1 MYVDKKT
8 LGLFPPIGVQFLTPN
23 TKIREKERPFMAK
36 EDLIEVDG
44 VVTEVHAHGNYTVK
58 LDNGHT
64 LSAKLSG
71 KMRKFFIKVIRGDRV
86 TIGISPYDK
95 THGLI
100 MFRHKPGG
108 SRPGQD
114 SVGGSGGKN

>member
-1 MYVDKKT
+1 
-8 LGLFPPIGVQFLTPN
+8 
-23 TKIREKERPFMAK
+23 MAK
-36 EDLIEVDG
+36 DDLIEVDG
-44 VVTEVHAHGNYTVK
+44 VVLEVHAHGNYTVK

-95 THGLI
+95 SHGLI
-100 MFRHKPGG
+100 LFRHKPGG
-108 SRPGQD
+108 AGKPG
-114 SVGGSGGKN
+114 SESTTSGATKPSFHKGGPSKR

>member
-1 MYVDKKT
+1 
-8 LGLFPPIGVQFLTPN
+8 
-23 TKIREKERPFMAK
+23 MAK

-44 VVTEVHAHGNYTVK
+44 TVTDIHSHGNYTIK

-71 KMRKFFIKVIRGDRV
+71 KMRKFFIKVVRGDRV

-100 MFRHKPGG
+100 LFRHKTGHGNPTG
-108 SRPGQD
+108 PANPPT
-114 SVGGSGGKN
+114 GKE